1 MRLDNR
7 VAMVTGAA
15 QSIGR
20 AIALQL
26 AAAGATVVVADVNTP
41 GGEETVNMLQAK
53 GSKGMTVRMDVTNWA
68 EVKRAVDQVRQ
79 AYGRIDIL
87 VNVAG
92 IDHKATV
99 WDLEETDWDRVLD
112 VNLKGVFLTCKAV
125 LPTMI
130 AQKYGRVVNISS
142 MAGKTG
148 EAFTSPYCASKFGV
162 IGFTQSLA
170 FEAGQYG
177 VTANCV
183 CPGPTKTPLIEQAVR
198 QGAERA
204 GMEPDAFR
212 DWMYISRTPLGR
224 FANPEDIARAVA
236 FLASDDAEFI
246 TGVALDVSGG
256 REVH

>member
-1 MRLDNR
+1 MRFKDR

-26 AAAGATVVVADVNTP
+26 AGEGAVIAVADVNLD
-41 GGEETVNMLQAK
+41 GAQETVRLAEAQ
-53 GSKGMTVRMDVTNWA
+53 GSGGVAIRTDVTQWA
-68 EVKRAVDQVRQ
+68 QVRDCV
-79 AYGRIDIL
+79 ARILAEYGRIDVL

-99 WDLEETDWDRVLD
+99 WDLEEKDWDRVLD

-125 LPTMI
+125 LPAMI
-130 AQKYGRVVNISS
+130 ERRRGRIVNISS
-142 MAGKTG
+142 MAGRTG

-162 IGFTQSLA
+162 IGFTQCVA
-170 FEAGQYG
+170 FEAGRYG
-177 VTANCV
+177 ITANCV
-183 CPGPTKTPLIEQAVR
+183 CPGPTATPLIEQAVR
-198 QGAERA
+198 QGAERW

-224 FANPEDIARAVA
+224 FATPEDIARAVA

-246 TGVALDVSGG
+246 TGIALNVSGG